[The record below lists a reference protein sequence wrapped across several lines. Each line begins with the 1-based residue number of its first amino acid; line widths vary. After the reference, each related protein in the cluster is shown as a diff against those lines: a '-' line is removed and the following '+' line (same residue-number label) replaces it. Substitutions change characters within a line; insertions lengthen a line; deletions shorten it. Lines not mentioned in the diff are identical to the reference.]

1 MMRKYLSLNTVASK
15 ENIFNSVYEA
25 MSIFAITSYNF
36 FNQFGKLI
44 YLEISNQIYVI
55 IVDVI
60 CINAIFYFV

>member
-44 YLEISNQIYVI
+44 YFTANMLITYQQSSGFG
-55 IVDVI
+55 
-60 CINAIFYFV
+60 ATK